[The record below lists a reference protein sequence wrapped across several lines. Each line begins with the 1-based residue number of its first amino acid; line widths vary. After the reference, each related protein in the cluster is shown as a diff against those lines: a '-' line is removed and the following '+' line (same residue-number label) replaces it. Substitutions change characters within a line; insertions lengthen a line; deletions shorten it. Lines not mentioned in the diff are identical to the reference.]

1 MNYKSVY
8 STQKKII
15 ISILSGLLALL
26 FSQLGFETQLGEINI
41 SIVWSIIF
49 PILTAI
55 AFGSRYGLIA
65 GLAGGAFL
73 PFLLWYDN
81 GIANLSSVFIYL
93 FIYFLFGLVNE
104 KVFWSKQK
112 MNLVRIMAI
121 IFFCIVIYALYYSF
135 LFNYMLSLNPLLGFK
150 NAIVALPEGLLLSF
164 YIKESFNIIMLA
176 FVALTLLELTWVRKI
191 LGIPFVLS
199 TQSNNRIIMYVILVA
214 FSILI
219 LLLSLNKTL
228 LESENAFNN
237 QQLSLILMVTIASAF
252 IVAKVLFIYNEKKS
266 NLDNELKEREEE
278 LKKII
283 ELAVDGIIQGSPE
296 GLITVVN
303 SYFLSLIGRTREE
316 LLGKHISIIFPQEE
330 LKANPLRFDLIKNG
344 EPISQERV
352 IIRSGGE
359 KVSVEMR
366 SKMMPDGSY
375 QTIIRDISERKQAE
389 IELINAKE
397 KAEES
402 KTQIFAMLNAIP
414 DLVFRMDNEGF
425 FTDYKA
431 DISDL
436 FYQKESLIGKKYSDL
451 LPPNVVK
458 VIDFHHKLALESG
471 LIESFEYNLDFPFTG
486 NREYESRMMKSGTN
500 EVTTIVRDITDK
512 KKNELILIE
521 AKEKAE
527 ESDRLKSAFLANMS
541 HEIRTPMNGILGF
554 SELLK
559 EPNLSGEEQ
568 QKYIS
573 IIEKSGERML
583 NIINDIISISKIE
596 AKLMEVN
603 WQKSNINEQIDYIY
617 TFFKPEVEGKGMQ
630 FAFKKGLS
638 LEEATLKTDREKIY
652 AILTNLVKNAIK
664 YSEKG
669 SIEFGYTKTD
679 KNLEFY
685 VKDTGIGIEKIR
697 QEAIFERFIQADIAD
712 KMALQG
718 AGLGLSI
725 SRAYVE
731 MLGGKIWLESEFGK
745 GSTFYFTLPYENEI
759 ETAV

>member
-1 MNYKSVY
+1 M
-8 STQKKII
+8 
-15 ISILSGLLALL
+15 
-26 FSQLGFETQLGEINI
+26 GEINI

-303 SYFLSLIGRTREE
+303 SYFLSLIGRTRR
-316 LLGKHISIIFPQEE
+316 
-330 LKANPLRFDLIKNG
+330 ALRQTYQHYFSSGRIK
-344 EPISQERV
+344 SQ
-352 IIRSGGE
+352 
-359 KVSVEMR
+359 
-366 SKMMPDGSY
+366 
-375 QTIIRDISERKQAE
+375 
-389 IELINAKE
+389 
-397 KAEES
+397 
-402 KTQIFAMLNAIP
+402 
-414 DLVFRMDNEGF
+414 
-425 FTDYKA
+425 
-431 DISDL
+431 
-436 FYQKESLIGKKYSDL
+436 
-451 LPPNVVK
+451 
-458 VIDFHHKLALESG
+458 
-471 LIESFEYNLDFPFTG
+471 PF
-486 NREYESRMMKSGTN
+486 
-500 EVTTIVRDITDK
+500 
-512 KKNELILIE
+512 
-521 AKEKAE
+521 
-527 ESDRLKSAFLANMS
+527 
-541 HEIRTPMNGILGF
+541 
-554 SELLK
+554 
-559 EPNLSGEEQ
+559 
-568 QKYIS
+568 
-573 IIEKSGERML
+573 
-583 NIINDIISISKIE
+583 KI
-596 AKLMEVN
+596 
-603 WQKSNINEQIDYIY
+603 
-617 TFFKPEVEGKGMQ
+617 
-630 FAFKKGLS
+630 
-638 LEEATLKTDREKIY
+638 
-652 AILTNLVKNAIK
+652 
-664 YSEKG
+664 
-669 SIEFGYTKTD
+669 
-679 KNLEFY
+679 
-685 VKDTGIGIEKIR
+685 
-697 QEAIFERFIQADIAD
+697 
-712 KMALQG
+712 
-718 AGLGLSI
+718 
-725 SRAYVE
+725 
-731 MLGGKIWLESEFGK
+731 
-745 GSTFYFTLPYENEI
+745 
-759 ETAV
+759 